1 MKRTATTLFLLE
13 HLCHNPSD
21 NMTLHTCT
29 NYMGVR
35 KYGLF
40 GTPNPKLPLTN
51 NVNPTLILGIFL
63 KKWEL

>member
-1 MKRTATTLFLLE
+1 MPGTGCEGKGLHSEGLFE
-13 HLCHNPSD
+13 RQVV
-21 NMTLHTCT
+21 
-29 NYMGVR
+29 GVR